1 MIYTSNYNEQK
12 RTIYKT
18 YSISG
23 DRGREANY
31 KGECYSKLAPKKS
44 FWQVWHDNIGKI
56 SEEENNKY
64 YIEEYWREVL
74 SKLDPEEVYDELN
87 GSTLLCYENNNEFCH
102 RHIVAAWFELLLNKK
117 VPEIN
122 YLREEVERPEYI
134 KEYLEEIIKKNIN
147 MRGFTS
153 LRARYLFHKSEL
165 LEDKAYKLEEE
176 NPGYCYDGYRQSA
189 CFMRCS
195 ADEAEDEYKKSIKT
209 KRLLMKNH

>member
-1 MIYTSNYNEQK
+1 MIYTSSYKEQK
-12 RTIYKT
+12 GTMFKT

-23 DRGREANY
+23 DHGQEVNY
-31 KGECYSKLAPKKS
+31 NGEHYSKLAPKKS

-64 YIEEYWREVL
+64 YVKEYFKQVL
-74 SKLDPEEVYDELN
+74 LKLDPEEVYDELN
-87 GSTLLCYENNNEFCH
+87 GSTLLCYENNNDFCH

-134 KEYLEEIIKKNIN
+134 KEYLEEVIRKNID
-147 MRGFTS
+147 MKGFTS

-165 LEDKAYKLEEE
+165 LEAKANRLEEE
-176 NPGYCYDGYRQSA
+176 NPDYCYDGYRQSA
-189 CFMRCS
+189 CFLRCS
-195 ADEAEDEYKKSIKT
+195 ADMAEDKYREQ
-209 KRLLMKNH
+209 KRLIRSK